1 MRTRILTVLTM
12 AGITLSLAIV
22 PVIAQSDSD
31 STMKMSGTD
40 MMMTLDK
47 LSKEEKAALF
57 DKMSDADKMMATK
70 MAGHDM
76 SDMSATDRMMMTDK
90 LAVNDKA
97 MMYEKMAAGHH
108 LDKMDM
114 AAMDKA
120 VMEKAAMDKMKK

>member
-1 MRTRILTVLTM
+1 M

-31 STMKMSGTD
+31 STMKMSGKD
-40 MMMTLDK
+40 MMMTLAK

-57 DKMSDADKMMATK
+57 DKTSDADKMMATK

-76 SDMSATDRMMMTDK
+76 SDMSATYRMMMTDK

-97 MMYEKMAAGHH
+97 MMYEKMASGHH
-108 LDKMDM
+108 LDKMDT

-120 VMEKAAMDKMKK
+120 VREKAAMDKMKQ